1 MNLNPIRR
9 QVNAAPLGLGL
20 IVIANLFN
28 IFRVYKLNKMEILN
42 PNLKIKQNDIEVKV
56 VTRTKTSLQIKN

>member
-1 MNLNPIRR
+1 MN
-9 QVNAAPLGLGL
+9 
-20 IVIANLFN
+20 FN
-28 IFRVYKLNKMEILN
+28 SDASTNECCTVGFGIKCNSKFVKIFRVHRLSKMEILN